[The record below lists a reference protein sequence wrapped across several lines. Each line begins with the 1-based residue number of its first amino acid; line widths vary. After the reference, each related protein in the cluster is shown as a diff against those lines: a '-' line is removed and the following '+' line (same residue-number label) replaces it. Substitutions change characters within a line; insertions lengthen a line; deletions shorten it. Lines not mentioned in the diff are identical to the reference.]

1 MTENLKLWKT
11 LDDAILELE
20 EGKAKGIIC
29 PCCKQFA
36 KIYNRKLNSAMAYS
50 LILVAK
56 YFEENP
62 NETSVH
68 VEQYLSKTT
77 RATDF
82 YKLRFWGMIEETDKT
97 SYWRVSQKGFDFV
110 NNKIKA
116 PKKVAIYNNQ
126 FIGESEEQTSIVDAL
141 GDNFDFP
148 ELMGSSLN

>member
-1 MTENLKLWKT
+1 MNDTMNLWKT
-11 LDDAILELE
+11 LDEAIAEME
-20 EGKAKGIIC
+20 EGKVKGIVC

-62 NETSVH
+62 HESSVH

-82 YKLRFWGMIEETDKT
+82 YKLRFWGLIEESDRT
-97 SYWRVSQKGFDFV
+97 SHWMVSPKGFDFV
-110 NNKIKA
+110 NNKVKV
-116 PKKVAIYNNQ
+116 PKKVAIYNNE
-126 FIGESEEQTSIVDAL
+126 FIGESRDQTSIVEAL
-141 GDNFDFP
+141 GDKFDFS
-148 ELMGSSLN
+148 ELMGSSLD